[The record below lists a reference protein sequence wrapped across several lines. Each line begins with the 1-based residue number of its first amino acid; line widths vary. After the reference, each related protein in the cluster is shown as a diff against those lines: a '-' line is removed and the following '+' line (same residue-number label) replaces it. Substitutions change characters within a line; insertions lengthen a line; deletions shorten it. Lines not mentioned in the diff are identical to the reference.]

1 MKSLLI
7 DPRMAGVAGDMLL
20 ASLLDL
26 TGDEECLPLL
36 SKAVCELTHCTASIE
51 ALETTSMGIGA
62 IKMDIGLKGERFASA
77 EDLAGAFKN
86 ISNFME
92 MTPTIIDKGL
102 EVISV
107 LAEAESSIHKEDF
120 HLHEVGSVDTV
131 IDIAGTLWLLDKYEF
146 LEGNI
151 SCLPVAVGNGI
162 ICMDHGKIPSPAP
175 AALEILCKRSIPIAS
190 STELFELATPTGVA
204 ILACIVDDF
213 IKVYPTS
220 TPLNTGRGAGNATL
234 KSSPNILRIIENISS
249 HENNE
254 QAMMLETLVDDV
266 SGEVLGHALNEM
278 LDAGALDAY
287 ITPTTGKKNRP
298 AHLVSIMCVPGEER
312 VMCRKLMQQTGSIG
326 VRSRIVDRFI
336 AKRHFDK
343 YKVEINGQKYP
354 VRIKIST
361 FDDHLISRKPEF
373 DNLVEIS
380 KLTGLS
386 PRIISEEVK
395 RQCFLPIKDSNERD

>member
-1 MKSLLI
+1 MNSLLI
-7 DPRMAGVAGDMLL
+7 DPRMAGIAGDMLL

-36 SKAVCELTHCTASIE
+36 SKAVCELAHCTASIE
-51 ALETTSMGIGA
+51 AVETTSMGIGA
-62 IKMDIGLKGERFASA
+62 IKMVIDLKGERFASA

-92 MTPTIIDKGL
+92 MTPAVIDKGL
-102 EVISV
+102 EIVAV
-107 LAEAESSIHKEDF
+107 LAEAESKIHKDDF
-120 HLHEVGSVDTV
+120 HLHEIGSVDTV

-146 LEGNI
+146 LKGHI

-162 ICMDHGKIPSPAP
+162 ICMNHGKIPSPAP

-190 STELFELATPTGVA
+190 SPELFELATPTGVA

-234 KSSPNILRIIENISS
+234 KSSPNILRIIENIPS

-254 QAMMLETLVDDV
+254 QAVILETLVDDV
-266 SGEVLGHALNEM
+266 SGEVLGHALNAM

-312 VMCRKLMQQTGSIG
+312 EMCRKLMQQTGSIG
-326 VRSRIVDRFI
+326 VRTRIVNRFI
-336 AKRHFDK
+336 AKRHIDK
-343 YKVEINGQKYP
+343 YKVEINGQKHP
-354 VRIKIST
+354 VHIKIST

-373 DNLVEIS
+373 DDLVEIS